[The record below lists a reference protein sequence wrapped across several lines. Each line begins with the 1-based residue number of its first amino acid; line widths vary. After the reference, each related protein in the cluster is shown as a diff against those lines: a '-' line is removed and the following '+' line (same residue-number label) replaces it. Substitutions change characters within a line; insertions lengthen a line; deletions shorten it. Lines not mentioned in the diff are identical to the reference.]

1 MGVKE
6 LLAKWRSQK
15 EEGKAI
21 ERQQRNIELMQEK
34 KLSSDEREL
43 ERFQKQEYDKKVKA
57 ALEQFRQRDN
67 DRVWRGQEGNPLYTQ
82 NVVAGH
88 KRLFGNDTN
97 IFRSH
102 KPTKQKCI
110 FFR

>member
-15 EEGKAI
+15 EERTSI

-43 ERFQKQEYDKKVKA
+43 ERFQKQDYDKKVKE
-57 ALEQFRQRDN
+57 ALAQFRQRDN
-67 DRVWRGQEGNPLYTQ
+67 DKVWRGQEGNPLYTP

-88 KRLFGNDTN
+88 KRLFGNDSN
-97 IFRSH
+97 IFKSH
-102 KPTKQKCI
+102 KPTKQRGM